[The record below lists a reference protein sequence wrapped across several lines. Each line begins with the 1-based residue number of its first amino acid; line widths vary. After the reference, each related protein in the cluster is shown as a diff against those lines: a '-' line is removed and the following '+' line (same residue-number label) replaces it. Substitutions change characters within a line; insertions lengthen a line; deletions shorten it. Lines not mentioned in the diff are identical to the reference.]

1 MAVIK
6 EFYRTRYDGVNLY
19 RNYSDDKLYIK
30 KVGTN
35 EIYAEAIDVEDAPY
49 IYVETAQPIEDI
61 DELYKNNNQIFNL

>member
-19 RNYSDDKLYIK
+19 KSYSDKNLLIQ

-35 EIYAEAIDVEDAPY
+35 EIYGEAIDIESAPY
-49 IYVETAQPIEDI
+49 TYIETDQPIE
-61 DELYKNNNQIFNL
+61 EGGQ